1 MVATI
6 ISEKT
11 IDNPMVSNSQA
22 LIVETMM
29 AWAKGFSASS
39 VDNIIAL
46 YSQDASLW
54 GTFSSEIR
62 ASPESIRDYFD
73 KIFSFTHRNVTFK
86 DFNIRLYGDT
96 AISAGLYTFSLK
108 NAGQKLVV
116 PARYSFI
123 YVKQNGRW
131 LIAEHHSSV
140 MPDDL

>member
-6 ISEKT
+6 ISANT
-11 IDNPMVSNSQA
+11 IDNPIISDNQA
-22 LIVETMM
+22 LIVEAMK
-29 AWAKGFSASS
+29 AWAREFSATNTN
-39 VDNIIAL
+39 NIIAL
-46 YSQDASLW
+46 YSPDASLW
-54 GTFSSEIR
+54 GTFSSVIR
-62 ASPESIRDYFD
+62 ASPESIADYFD
-73 KIFSFTHRNVTFK
+73 KIFMFTNRKVTFK
-86 DFNIRLYGDT
+86 DINIRFYGDT